1 MQSAQDHSTAEL
13 GAQQGDVEAAPVVLM
28 FAGGQL
34 GWCLANHIRSRFD
47 NLVVIQEQPESK
59 INVVQRR
66 ARLLGWRT
74 ALGQAAFGV
83 ATRLLE
89 PLAARQRLDIIR
101 DSGLDPRHRR
111 ALQCFQVPSVNSEA
125 CRMLLKQLNPAVIAV
140 YGTRLIK
147 PETLTATDAP
157 FINYHAGIT
166 PAYRGQQPAYWA
178 LSKGDNENA
187 GVTIHLVDTGVD
199 TGGILYQKVVSFASK
214 DSVLTYQWRQLVEAL
229 PLLEMA
235 IKDALKGKL
244 RARHVELP
252 STIFYPPTLW
262 RYVWNGLSKSIW

>member
-1 MQSAQDHSTAEL
+1 MQSAREHSGPETGNHHHDAKAE
-13 GAQQGDVEAAPVVLM
+13 PIVLM
-28 FAGGQL
+28 LAGGPL
-34 GWCLANHIRSRFD
+34 GWCIANYLQSRFD
-47 NLVVIQEQPESK
+47 NLIVIQEQPEGK
-59 INVVQRR
+59 IDVVRRR
-66 ARLLGWRT
+66 ARLLGWWT

-83 ATRLLE
+83 AMRFLG
-89 PLAARQRLDIIR
+89 PLAARQRLAIIR

-111 ALQCFQVPSVNSEA
+111 ALQCFQVPSANSQA
-125 CRMLLKQLNPAVIAV
+125 CRLLLKQLKPAVIAV
-140 YGTRLIK
+140 YGTRLLK

-166 PAYRGQQPAYWA
+166 PAYRGQQSAYWA
-178 LSKGDNENA
+178 LVNGDRENA

-214 DSVLTYQWRQLVEAL
+214 DSVLSYHWRQLVEAL

-235 IKDALKGKL
+235 ITDGLTGKL
-244 RARHVELP
+244 TARHVDLP

-262 RYVWNGLSKSIW
+262 RYVWNGVSKRIW